1 MSNGLYTQFARTKP
15 FRLATAAAS
24 DNKTLV
30 APGTIHVK
38 RIVVRNGA
46 AITYLHLYDAASAA
60 AVTPGTTTPDLT
72 IALSPSILHN
82 IWVDQQFNLGLVIA
96 TTTGPAN
103 GTAVLA
109 NAIDGLGIIYDRVI

>member
-1 MSNGLYTQFARTKP
+1 MNAIYTQFARTKP

-30 APGTIHVK
+30 CAGPCHIK

-72 IALSPSILHN
+72 IALPASGFQNPRI
-82 IWVDQQFNLGLVIA
+82 DQQFNLGLVIA

-103 GTAVLA
+103 GTAVLV
-109 NAIDGLGIIYDRVI
+109 NALDGLGIIYDRII